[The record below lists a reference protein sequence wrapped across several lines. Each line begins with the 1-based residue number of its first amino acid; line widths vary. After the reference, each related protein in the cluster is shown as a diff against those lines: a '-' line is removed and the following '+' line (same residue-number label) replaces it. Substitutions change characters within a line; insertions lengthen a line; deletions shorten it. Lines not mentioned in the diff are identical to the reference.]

1 MRRHPLTVRETK
13 KGTGYFS
20 SISLGDTKRKV
31 ACPLW
36 QDPRGG
42 GLVLAVEFLAE
53 LDELALEGLEA
64 VGDRVG
70 HVGVIHRRLGQ
81 PLPPFRLDDP
91 GRHADDRGVRRDRLQ
106 YDGVGSDLDVIADLD
121 PTEDL
126 GPGAHHHVIAQRW
139 MAPAP
144 RSDRKSTRLN
154 SSHGYISYAVFCL
167 EKKKQNNTMLN

>member
-13 KGTGYFS
+13 KGTKKGTGYFS
-20 SISLGDTKRKV
+20 SISLGNTKRKV

-53 LDELALEGLEA
+53 FDELALEGLEA

-106 YDGVGSDLDVIADLD
+106 YDGVGPDLDVIADLN
-121 PTEDL
+121 PAEDL
-126 GPGAHHHVIAQRW
+126 GAGAHHHMIAQRW
-139 MAPAP
+139 MALAALLAGA
-144 RSDRKSTRLN
+144 S
-154 SSHGYISYAVFCL
+154 
-167 EKKKQNNTMLN
+167 